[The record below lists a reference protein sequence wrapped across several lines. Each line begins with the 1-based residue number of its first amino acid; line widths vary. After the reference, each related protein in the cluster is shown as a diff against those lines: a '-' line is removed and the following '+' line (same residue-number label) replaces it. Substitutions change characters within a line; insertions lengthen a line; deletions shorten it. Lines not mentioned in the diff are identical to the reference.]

1 MTPQE
6 QALIDAW
13 RASGETIVFTN
24 GVFDILHAGHVTYLQ
39 AANALGGKLVVGLN
53 SDASVRMLGKGPER
67 PINEAADR
75 KTVLE
80 ALQAV
85 DAVIVF
91 ETETPSDLIA
101 AVQPDVLEKG
111 GDYDPEAS
119 KGERGFIVGSE
130 EVRERGGRVEVIP
143 LLPGRSTTNIIKK
156 SRSH

>member
-39 AANALGGKLVVGLN
+39 AAKAIGSKLVVGLN

-67 PINEAADR
+67 PINETADR

-91 ETETPSDLIA
+91 ETETPADLIA
-101 AVQPDVLEKG
+101 AVQPDVLVKG
-111 GDYDPEAS
+111 GDYDPKAS

-130 EVRERGGRVEVIP
+130 AVRERGGRVEVIP
-143 LLPGRSTTNIIKK
+143 LVPGRSTTNIIKK

>member
-1 MTPQE
+1 MTPEE
-6 QALIDAW
+6 QAHIAAW

-24 GVFDILHAGHVTYLQ
+24 GVFDILHAGHVTYLK
-39 AANALGGKLVVGLN
+39 AARDLGDKLVVGLN

-80 ALQAV
+80 ALEAV
-85 DAVIVF
+85 DAVVIF
-91 ETETPSDLIA
+91 ETETPADLLA
-101 AVQPDVLEKG
+101 AVMPDVLVKG
-111 GDYDPEAS
+111 GDYNPAAS
-119 KGERGFIVGSE
+119 KGESGFIVGSE
-130 EVRERGGRVEVIP
+130 EVRKRGGRVEVIP

>member
-39 AANALGGKLVVGLN
+39 AAKALGGKLVVGLN

-91 ETETPSDLIA
+91 ETETPADLIA
-101 AVQPDVLEKG
+101 AVQPERVGQRGRLRSG
-111 GDYDPEAS
+111 GQQRRTRLHCRLR
-119 KGERGFIVGSE
+119 RGA
-130 EVRERGGRVEVIP
+130 
-143 LLPGRSTTNIIKK
+143 
-156 SRSH
+156 

>member
-13 RASGETIVFTN
+13 RASGETIVYTN

-39 AANALGGKLVVGLN
+39 AAKAFGGKLVVGLN
-53 SDASVRMLGKGPER
+53 SDASVRMLRKGPER

-91 ETETPSDLIA
+91 ETETPADLIA
-101 AVQPDVLEKG
+101 AVQPDVLVKG

-130 EVRERGGRVEVIP
+130 EGA
-143 LLPGRSTTNIIKK
+143 
-156 SRSH
+156 

>member
-1 MTPQE
+1 MTTQE

-39 AANALGGKLVVGLN
+39 SAKTLGGKLVVGLN

-80 ALQAV
+80 GLQAV

-91 ETETPSDLIA
+91 ETETPADLIA
-101 AVQPDVLEKG
+101 AVQPHVLVKG

-119 KGERGFIVGSE
+119 KGESGFIVGSE
-130 EVRERGGRVEVIP
+130 TVRERGGRVEVIP
-143 LLPGRSTTNIIKK
+143 LVPGRSTTNIIKK
-156 SRSH
+156 SRSN

>member
-1 MTPQE
+1 MND
-6 QALIDAW
+6 L
-13 RASGETIVFTN
+13 
-24 GVFDILHAGHVTYLQ
+24 
-39 AANALGGKLVVGLN
+39 LV
-53 SDASVRMLGKGPER
+53 SPTFIDASVSATSKRHLLLSLAQRVAAPYGVEER
-67 PINEAADR
+67 D
-75 KTVLE
+75 VLE

-91 ETETPSDLIA
+91 ETQTPADLIA
-101 AVQPDVLEKG
+101 AVQPDVLVKG

-119 KGERGFIVGSE
+119 KGESGFIVGSE